1 MKMVI
6 ANGRVIDPESGF
18 DGLADLMTE
27 DGKIT
32 GIWRRDSQDRRD
44 TDGGAGWRTA
54 DGTDPGISGED
65 PVRVIDAAGLIVAP
79 GLVDVHVHFRD
90 PGLTWKEDILTGAA
104 AAKAGGYTTVV
115 CMANTKPAADTP
127 EVIRY
132 ITEKGRE
139 TGIHVLAAAAV
150 TKGLKGG
157 ELTDMQALAESG
169 AAGFTDDGIPLMNE
183 ALVKRA
189 MEEAK
194 RLNLPLSFHEE
205 DPAFIINNGI
215 NQGAV
220 SERMGLGGSPAL
232 AEDALVARD
241 CMIALHTGAR
251 VNIQHISSANSVKMV
266 GLAKELGAD
275 VWAEV
280 TPHHFSLDE
289 TAVLEYKTL
298 AKMNPPLRTAAD
310 RSALIEGLKDGT
322 IDVIATDHAPHSREE
337 KEKPFAEAPSGI
349 IGLETALPLAV
360 TNLVKAG
367 HVSYLTLFEKMCLN
381 PARLYHLECG
391 RIREGAAA
399 DLVIFD
405 DTHPFTVQEFAS
417 KSCNSPFIGTQ
428 LLGRVKYTVC
438 EGEIVYQ
445 DGGWRE

>member
-44 TDGGAGWRTA
+44 TDGGAGWHPA
-54 DGTDPGISGED
+54 DGTDPGVCGGEAA
-65 PVRVIDAAGLIVAP
+65 RVIDAAGLIVAP

-150 TKGLKGG
+150 TKGLKGR

-183 ALVKRA
+183 ALVKKA
-189 MEEAK
+189 MEEAA
-194 RLNLPLSFHEE
+194 RLKLPLSFHEE

-367 HVSYLTLFEKMCLN
+367 HVSYLTLFEKMSLN

-445 DGGWRE
+445 DGGF